1 MQRKKISRVL
11 VLGSS
16 GVVGHGVST
25 DLIKNNYFVLGT
37 SNKKKLFSSSINF
50 LNTPNV
56 DFNKKNFI
64 KKIEKLIKNHRPQA
78 IINCAALLPNKS
90 SNAYRPQTNKIN
102 NESVMKILNLSIKN
116 NLLFFINIG
125 SHSIQKKLKEKN
137 LPSVQKFYLR
147 SKSIIEKKILNKK
160 SKTKV
165 VSLNILAPYGYI
177 LEETSVI
184 PKFINQVKKG
194 QNINIFSNGSR
205 KQIFTF
211 SEDIGA
217 ACRHIFKNELTGAIS
232 FAGPAVIT
240 TKFLAKTIIS
250 VFSKK
255 NISISFKKNIRD
267 KDGAA
272 VNNYLKEKNKKKLV
286 TIKKHSLKKS
296 LLKILNKKSPIKI
309 KKK

>member
-1 MQRKKISRVL
+1 MQSIKISKVL

-25 DLIKNNYFVLGT
+25 DLIRNNYFVLGT
-37 SNKKKLFSSSINF
+37 SNKKKLVSSSINF
-50 LNTPNV
+50 LNTSNI

-78 IINCAALLPNKS
+78 IINCVGLLPNKP
-90 SNAYRPQTNKIN
+90 NNNFRFQVNKIN
-102 NESVMKILNLSIKN
+102 NKSVMKILNLSIKN
-116 NLLFFINIG
+116 NLSFFINIG
-125 SHSIQKKLKEKN
+125 GHSIQKKLKEKN
-137 LPSVQKFYLR
+137 LPVIQKCYFR
-147 SKSIIEKKILNKK
+147 SKSVIEKKILNKK

-177 LEETSVI
+177 LEETSVV

-194 QNINIFSNGSR
+194 QNINVFSNGSR

-211 SEDIGA
+211 SEDVGA
-217 ACRHIFKNELTGAIS
+217 ACRHIFKNELTGAIA

-267 KDGAA
+267 KDGVA

-286 TIKKHSLKKS
+286 SIKKHSLKKS
-296 LLKILNKKSPIKI
+296 LLKILHKKSPIKI